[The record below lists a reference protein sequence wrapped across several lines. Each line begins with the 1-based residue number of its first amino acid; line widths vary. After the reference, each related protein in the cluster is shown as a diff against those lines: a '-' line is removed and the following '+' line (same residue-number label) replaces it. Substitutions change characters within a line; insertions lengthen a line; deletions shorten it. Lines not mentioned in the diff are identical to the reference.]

1 MIDEI
6 IDTLDL
12 INLRLVESI
21 HDLHKNICKF
31 MRLCSHNRIDFMG
44 ECMLSISR
52 IYAVNVVLI
61 VYVMVW
67 EMELARRY

>member
-1 MIDEI
+1 MIDER
-6 IDTLDL
+6 IDVLDL

-21 HDLHKNICKF
+21 HDVHKNICKF

-52 IYAVNVVLI
+52 IYAVNVVLDCLRHGVGNGI
-61 VYVMVW
+61 G
-67 EMELARRY
+67 R